1 MWTLCIQPIYSINH
15 PAGADRPTRWQ
26 KTLLDKTTH
35 TQKRN
40 ETTTTHDTRLE
51 KFDPI
56 WHNPAEG
63 TFHGRTFKLQKGLQ
77 SPAGRWTNNMFNSL
91 VPEDPDLWFYS
102 GIEIESTCYMTHDT
116 RPLLFQGGPGCW
128 YGCVCGCMCGCA
140 YGKLGVVRI
149 MGFEWVCLVMIM
161 YVSVGL
167 VVRLNN

>member
-1 MWTLCIQPIYSINH
+1 MFNILYNVQYNTLTSPVNPPVNRSLRSRANTNDVSIIRQYNPPTFQHCTVTLWTLCIQPIYSINH
-15 PAGADRPTRWQ
+15 PAGAARPTRWQ

-91 VPEDPDLWFYS
+91 VPEDPDLWSYS
-102 GIEIESTCYMTHDT
+102 W
-116 RPLLFQGGPGCW
+116 RPNRVSGGMVW
-128 YGCVCGCMCGCA
+128 TTT
-140 YGKLGVVRI
+140 L
-149 MGFEWVCLVMIM
+149 
-161 YVSVGL
+161 
-167 VVRLNN
+167 